1 MKRKVVKTG
10 TSLAVTIP
18 REVIEQFGLKA
29 GDEVDVSIHPG
40 SGAMLVRPGVTYV
53 DGGKVTR
60 RMKHLSSN
68 LLKRRA
74 RLYRALA
81 K

>member
-1 MKRKVVKTG
+1 LNGTIVVR
-10 TSLAVTIP
+10 LP
-18 REVIEQFGLKA
+18 LRQL
-29 GDEVDVSIHPG
+29 DE
-40 SGAMLVRPGVTYV
+40 
-53 DGGKVTR
+53 GKVTR
-60 RMKHLSSN
+60 RFRERSAD